1 MAKYVDVSAIIQVIG
16 CIYQNP
22 SLLDNENYFF
32 YEDDF
37 TEDFH
42 KILFG
47 SIYNLHALGA
57 KEVSINTIEDYLKDR
72 PQSLATYKAHKGAE
86 YLQKIS
92 ENIQL
97 STFDYYYQKMKKM
110 TLLRMYN
117 KAGMDLSWLY
127 DEDNILDA
135 KKKQAQE
142 DWLDNNSLEEI
153 SNKINARI
161 ENIKQK
167 YVDDFQGEAAQAGDN
182 ILELLESLQ
191 KTPEYGYPL
200 FGPLINTVTR
210 GARLKKFYLRSAAA
224 GTGKTRSMIADACY
238 IACDKIYNSEIGKWE
253 QNGTK
258 EPTIFITTEQEI
270 NEIQTMML
278 AFLSDVD
285 EEHILIGRYEEGELE
300 RVNKAA
306 EVLSKSPLYIKE
318 LHDFSLK
325 DIEDTL
331 KRSINEYGVKYLFM
345 DYIHTSMKIL
355 SEISTK
361 SKISGL
367 REDNILFLIGVKLKD
382 LANEYGVF
390 IMSATQL
397 NGDWK
402 DAKVPDQNL
411 LRGAK
416 SLGDKIDYGAI
427 MLNSTTEDLEALR
440 PIITRGGF
448 ETPDLKISIYK
459 NRRGKY
465 RGIYLWCKT
474 RKGTCKI
481 IPMFATTYNYEVVPI
496 EDTKINI
503 KPSIQ
508 TSAF

>member
-1 MAKYVDVSAIIQVIG
+1 MAKYIDVSAIIQVIG

-32 YEDDF
+32 QEDDF
-37 TEDFH
+37 TEEFH

-57 KEVSINTIEDYLKDR
+57 KDVSINTIEDYLKDR
-72 PQSLATYKAHKGAE
+72 PQSLAIYKSYKGAE

-92 ENIQL
+92 ENVQL
-97 STFDYYYQKMKKM
+97 STFEYYYQRMKKM
-110 TLLRMYN
+110 TLLRMYD
-117 KAGMDLSWLY
+117 KVGMDLSWLY
-127 DEDNILDA
+127 DIDNILDA

-142 DWLDNNSLEEI
+142 DWLDNNSLETI
-153 SNKINARI
+153 ANKICDKI

-167 YVDDFQGEAAQAGDN
+167 YVDNFQGESAQAGDN
-182 ILELLESLQ
+182 IFDLLESLQ
-191 KTPEYGYPL
+191 KNPEYGYPL
-200 FGPLINTVTR
+200 FGPLINTITR

-238 IACDKIYNSEIGKWE
+238 IACDKIYNSETEKWE

-258 EPTIFITTEQEI
+258 EPTMFITTEQEI

-278 AFLSDVD
+278 AFISDVD
-285 EEHILIGRYEEGELE
+285 EEHILTGRYEIGELE

-306 EVLSKSPLYIKE
+306 EILSKSPLYIKE

-355 SEISTK
+355 SEISSK

-402 DAKVPDQNL
+402 DAKIPDQNL

-416 SLGDKIDYGAI
+416 SLGDKIDYGSI
-427 MLNSTTEDLEALR
+427 MLNATTEDLEAIR
-440 PIITRGGF
+440 PIILKGGF
-448 ETPDLKISIYK
+448 ETPDLKISVYK

-474 RKGTCKI
+474 KKETCKI
-481 IPMFATTYNYEVVPI
+481 IPMFATTYNYEIVPI

-503 KPSIQ
+503 TPKIQ
-508 TSAF
+508 SSAF